1 MTSFVKQMSA
11 KVDHFEVKYCRSDMV
26 PIYPF
31 EELSFIG
38 FVEILQAIFCNKKIQ
53 VKASKSE
60 RNTCK
65 ILRRLFFIHMWKRKE
80 KNACDEIFSKFLS
93 MWCSL
98 TVHANPIQFILII
111 A

>member
-60 RNTCK
+60 RDTCK

-80 KNACDEIFSKFLS
+80 KKMHLTKFFRNFYRCGVLLQS
-93 MWCSL
+93 MQ
-98 TVHANPIQFILII
+98 IQYNLF
-111 A
+111 